1 MPVIYLAVLLASV
14 YLLVAGHNHPGGGFV
29 GGLVAGAGVAVR
41 YITGGIDEVR
51 SLARVRPWTILGT
64 GLLVASVT
72 ATVPLLFGD
81 APLEAASWEFDVAV
95 FGHVKVS
102 SVLALRHRRVPRGRR
117 PRADGLRGVRRRLWG
132 DIVTVT
138 LAFAAAT
145 LFGVGTYLVLQRK
158 LSRIIIG
165 LGLLTHGANVLLMTS
180 GRAGDEPLIGVGDV
194 DDLADPLPHALAL
207 TAIVITFGVSALLLA
222 MAFRSWIL
230 RGDDEVEND
239 VADTLIAR
247 GGVAS
252 ARCHRR
258 GAGRRRGRTGS
269 GRVGAGVRR

>member
-1 MPVIYLAVLLASV
+1 MKRPKRPPGAATIDLIGPSMPVIYLAVLLASV

-102 SVLALRHRRVPRGRR
+102 SVLVF
-117 PRADGLRGVRRRLWG
+117 DIGV
-132 DIVTVT
+132 
-138 LAFAAAT
+138 
-145 LFGVGTYLVLQRK
+145 YLVVV
-158 LSRIIIG
+158 G
-165 LGLLTHGANVLLMTS
+165 LVLMVF
-180 GRAGDEPLIGVGDV
+180 E
-194 DDLADPLPHALAL
+194 
-207 TAIVITFGVSALLLA
+207 
-222 MAFRSWIL
+222 AF
-230 RGDDEVEND
+230 GDDY
-239 VADTLIAR
+239 
-247 GGVAS
+247 GGTS
-252 ARCHRR
+252 
-258 GAGRRRGRTGS
+258 
-269 GRVGAGVRR
+269 